1 MILIGQYDSPYVRR
15 VGITLRL
22 YGMPYEHRNWSVWRD
37 AEQIATYNP
46 LRRVPTLVLDDQS
59 VLVDSFVILD
69 ALDELMGRKR
79 ALLPAEGP
87 LRREGLRISALCT
100 GMADK
105 AVSLMYE
112 TLFRPNP
119 SQVWMERCRR
129 QIQDTAELLERDRA
143 ARHTPHWLG
152 DALSHADVAL
162 ACGYRFVSEAHP
174 GLLEPEKLPALAAQ
188 TARCEALPEF
198 QAVYQPIINNIS

>member
-143 ARHTPHWLG
+143 ARHMPHWLG